1 MRLVRHLV
9 TGLLLGLGLGAVA
22 RGFMALLTED
32 PQFSWEGTGFILG
45 LFGLAGLALGAVW
58 DLRLRRRS
66 RWWKVL
72 ALPAALLFFGP
83 GSLMLPG
90 VLGLA
95 LVASPRRWVRACGAV
110 VIGGWVVTVGYLTM
124 TSDEPFTVRTAL
136 GFVVMFGVCVA
147 LAAGARLALTG
158 WSPSRSAQVVASG
171 EPERDRGQGPDHG
184 SDGRS
189 AEDPLDLHH
198 RGVEQGLAVGL
209 VGQRGDGG
217 VVLVQPDRGQ

>member
-45 LFGLAGLALGAVW
+45 LFALAGLALATVW

-66 RWWKVL
+66 RWCKLL

-90 VLGLA
+90 VMGLA
-95 LVASPRRWVRACGAV
+95 LVASARRWVRALGV
-110 VIGGWVVTVGYLTM
+110 VVVVGWVVVVGYLTA

-136 GFVVMFGVCVA
+136 GFVVMFGVCAV

-158 WSPSRSAQVVASG
+158 WSPKRSAQLVASA
-171 EPERDRGQGPDHG
+171 EPERDRGEGPDRG
-184 SDGRS
+184 SDGRP

-209 VGQRGDGG
+209 VGHRGDGG